1 MACRPASSSAGRASH
16 HRGPDPAVE
25 RLGADRTHPR
35 ADYARLVEGNYV
47 GRHDYLLREQER
59 IAAERDLATQ
69 RNRVQELRSALLAA
83 REELRVLVTDT
94 RQQALDELR
103 KAQEQIGQMGP
114 EVAKTGQRNRQMTL
128 RAPVD
133 GTVQQLAVHT
143 VGGVVTPAQPLLV
156 VVPSGDDMEVE
167 ATLLNKDI
175 GFVRPGQAVTIKI
188 DSFPIPAMATSPEP
202 S

>member
-1 MACRPASSSAGRASH
+1 MHAWWRATTSGATTICCASRNASPPSA
-16 HRGPDPAVE
+16 
-25 RLGADRTHPR
+25 T
-35 ADYARLVEGNYV
+35 
-47 GRHDYLLREQER
+47 
-59 IAAERDLATQ
+59 ATQ

-188 DSFPIPAMATSPEP
+188 DSFPYTRYGYLTGTVVSVSHDAAQDEQLGLVFPARIRRIVPSWTSAA
-202 S
+202 SR